1 MEKSDKIEGEGQKGV
16 SQANGSEPQQAK
28 LKPEGD
34 QKRDNQK
41 QVRSSPDR
49 KKKKKKDKKKKRK
62 RDKESRED
70 KKKNK
75 TKRIRKRWSES
86 RRSRGS
92 YERDGRDR
100 RRQLKNKYYRK
111 VKEEK
116 DPLAIWRRNYK
127 TVHQDLDPS
136 KPKLF
141 WDGFQWITR
150 MDNQTSVDP
159 NLLSQTKKV
168 RRVKI
173 MNLPLYLGIFQN
185 DIKFL
190 IDQYMTAHY
199 LKNPGNKNP
208 ILCVDINHSNNSVIV
223 EFSSVEEA
231 NRVVKLE
238 SMELIGVKCKVARC
252 SESMYGNQQNMV
264 DKLKKIKV
272 RDFLILGWRA
282 SNGSRHHRDE

>member
-1 MEKSDKIEGEGQKGV
+1 M
-16 SQANGSEPQQAK
+16 
-28 LKPEGD
+28 
-34 QKRDNQK
+34 
-41 QVRSSPDR
+41 
-49 KKKKKKDKKKKRK
+49 
-62 RDKESRED
+62 
-70 KKKNK
+70 
-75 TKRIRKRWSES
+75 
-86 RRSRGS
+86 
-92 YERDGRDR
+92 DG
-100 RRQLKNKYYRK
+100 
-111 VKEEK
+111 
-116 DPLAIWRRNYK
+116 
-127 TVHQDLDPS
+127 
-136 KPKLF
+136 
-141 WDGFQWITR
+141 
-150 MDNQTSVDP
+150 QTSVDP

-208 ILCVDINHSNNSVIV
+208 ILCVDLNHSNNSVIV

-272 RDFLILGWRA
+272 GLLGRRP
-282 SNGSRHHRDE
+282 SHGRGHHGHEQHADRRLAGRQPQAGAAEPAL